1 MRYGKVVVVLLVL
14 GLSQLTEACSL
25 ATDRTGETGGDTE
38 STRVAMEATLTA
50 MESTEAALTPTQQTE
65 TPAQPAETP
74 TQQTVTPT
82 QPATAPTQPAVT
94 PTQPAVTPT
103 QVAVTPTQV
112 AAPPTQVAVTPTQV
126 AAPPTQVAAPPT
138 QVPVSP
144 SPTAQSVVPTP
155 QSVVPTP
162 TSTPK
167 TGPTDEDLARK
178 QLLEI
183 QFAQNPRY
191 PSEQIYVNNIPVFM
205 YRVPNDLTAL
215 GFFLGYKV
223 THAQRDALFS
233 YPFYGSAKEIE
244 GELFRWIWREGAVDY
259 LKSQGAKPYW
269 LEP

>member
-14 GLSQLTEACSL
+14 ALLTGACTL
-25 ATDRTGETGGDTE
+25 ATDRGSGTGGDAD

-50 MESTEAALTPTQQTE
+50 MESTVAALTPT
-65 TPAQPAETP
+65 QPAETP
-74 TQQTVTPT
+74 TQKTVAPTQPSVTPT
-82 QPATAPTQPAVT
+82 QAAETPTQAAVT
-94 PTQPAVTPT
+94 PTQA
-103 QVAVTPTQV
+103 
-112 AAPPTQVAVTPTQV
+112 
-126 AAPPTQVAAPPT
+126 AAPPT

-205 YRVPNDLTAL
+205 YRVPNDLTNL

-223 THAQRDALFS
+223 TLTQRDALFS

-259 LKSQGAKPYW
+259 LKSQGARPYW

>member
-1 MRYGKVVVVLLVL
+1 MKYGKVVVASLVLVLLA
-14 GLSQLTEACSL
+14 GACSL
-25 ATDRTGETGGDTE
+25 ATDKGNVAGGDAD

-50 MESTEAALTPTQQTE
+50 MESTVAALTPTQQTE
-65 TPAQPAETP
+65 TSTQQTETSAQPAETPTQPAETP
-74 TQQTVTPT
+74 TQQTV
-82 QPATAPTQPAVT
+82 APTQAAVT
-94 PTQPAVTPT
+94 PTQ
-103 QVAVTPTQV
+103 
-112 AAPPTQVAVTPTQV
+112 AAT
-126 AAPPTQVAAPPT
+126 PPTQVAAPPT

-205 YRVPNDLTAL
+205 YRVPNDLTDL
-215 GFFLGYKV
+215 GIFLGYKV
-223 THAQRDALFS
+223 TPAQRDALFS

-269 LEP
+269 W

>member
-14 GLSQLTEACSL
+14 ALLTGACTL
-25 ATDRTGETGGDTE
+25 ATDRGSGTGGDAD

-50 MESTEAALTPTQQTE
+50 MESTVAALTPT
-65 TPAQPAETP
+65 QPAETP
-74 TQQTVTPT
+74 TQKTVAPTQPSVTPT
-82 QPATAPTQPAVT
+82 QAAETPTQAAVT
-94 PTQPAVTPT
+94 PTQA
-103 QVAVTPTQV
+103 
-112 AAPPTQVAVTPTQV
+112 
-126 AAPPTQVAAPPT
+126 AAPPT

-144 SPTAQSVVPTP
+144 SPTAQFVVPTP
-155 QSVVPTP
+155 QAVVPTP
-162 TSTPK
+162 TATPK
-167 TGPTDEDLARK
+167 SGPTDEDLARK

-205 YRVPNDLTAL
+205 YRVPNDLKDL
-215 GFFLGYKV
+215 GIFLGYKV
-223 THAQRDALFS
+223 TPAQRDALFS

-269 LEP
+269 WEP

>member
-1 MRYGKVVVVLLVL
+1 MRYGKVVVALLVL
-14 GLSQLTEACSL
+14 ALLTEACSL
-25 ATDRTGETGGDTE
+25 ATDRTGGTGGDTE

-50 MESTEAALTPTQQTE
+50 MESTVAALTPTQQTE

-74 TQQTVTPT
+74 TQQTVAPT
-82 QPATAPTQPAVT
+82 QLAVIPTQPAVT
-94 PTQPAVTPT
+94 PTQA
-103 QVAVTPTQV
+103 
-112 AAPPTQVAVTPTQV
+112 AAPPTQA

-138 QVPVSP
+138 QQTVAP

-162 TSTPK
+162 TPTATPK
-167 TGPTDEDLARK
+167 AGPTDEDLARK

-269 LEP
+269 WGP

>member
-14 GLSQLTEACSL
+14 GLLTEACSL
-25 ATDRTGETGGDTE
+25 ATDRTGGTGGDTE

-50 MESTEAALTPTQQTE
+50 MESTVAALTPTQQTE

-74 TQQTVTPT
+74 TQQTVAPT
-82 QPATAPTQPAVT
+82 QLAVIPTQPAVT
-94 PTQPAVTPT
+94 LTQA
-103 QVAVTPTQV
+103 
-112 AAPPTQVAVTPTQV
+112 AAPPTQPSMEPTPQAQPPTAPPIEPTPPTLALTPT
-126 AAPPTQVAAPPT
+126 TL
-138 QVPVSP
+138 
-144 SPTAQSVVPTP
+144 VPTP
-155 QSVVPTP
+155 SP
-162 TSTPK
+162 TPK
-167 TGPTDEDLARK
+167 TGPTDEDFARK

-205 YRVPNDLTAL
+205 YRVPNDLTDL
-215 GFFLGYKV
+215 GIFLGYKV

-244 GELFRWIWREGAVDY
+244 GELFRWIWREGAVYY

>member
-14 GLSQLTEACSL
+14 ALLTGACTL
-25 ATDRTGETGGDTE
+25 ATDRGSGTGGDTD

-50 MESTEAALTPTQQTE
+50 MESTVAALTPT
-65 TPAQPAETP
+65 QPAETP
-74 TQQTVTPT
+74 TQPAETPT
-82 QPATAPTQPAVT
+82 QT
-94 PTQPAVTPT
+94 PTPDCDPYTTGNSPD
-103 QVAVTPTQV
+103 PGSR
-112 AAPPTQVAVTPTQV
+112 PPTE
-126 AAPPTQVAAPPT
+126 
-138 QVPVSP
+138 P
-144 SPTAQSVVPTP
+144 SLEPTP
-155 QSVVPTP
+155 QAQPPTAPPIEPTPPTLAPTPTTLVPTP
-162 TSTPK
+162 TATPK

-205 YRVPNDLTAL
+205 YRVPNDLTNL

-223 THAQRDALFS
+223 TPAQRDALFS

-259 LKSQGAKPYW
+259 LKSQGARPYW
-269 LEP
+269 WEP

>member
-1 MRYGKVVVVLLVL
+1 MKYGKVVVVLLVL
-14 GLSQLTEACSL
+14 GLLTEACSL
-25 ATDRTGETGGDTE
+25 TTDRTGGTGGDTE

-50 MESTEAALTPTQQTE
+50 MESTVAALTPTQQTE
-65 TPAQPAETP
+65 TPTQPAETP
-74 TQQTVTPT
+74 TQQPV
-82 QPATAPTQPAVT
+82 APTQAAVT
-94 PTQPAVTPT
+94 PTQ
-103 QVAVTPTQV
+103 
-112 AAPPTQVAVTPTQV
+112 AAT
-126 AAPPTQVAAPPT
+126 PPTQVAAPPT

-162 TSTPK
+162 TPTATPK
-167 TGPTDEDLARK
+167 AGPTDEDLARK

-205 YRVPNDLTAL
+205 YRVPNDLTNL

-223 THAQRDALFS
+223 TPSQRDALFS

-269 LEP
+269 WVP

>member
-1 MRYGKVVVVLLVL
+1 MKYGKVVVVLLVL
-14 GLSQLTEACSL
+14 GLLTEACSL
-25 ATDRTGETGGDTE
+25 TTDRTGGTGGDTE

-50 MESTEAALTPTQQTE
+50 MESTVAALTPTQQTE

-74 TQQTVTPT
+74 TQQTV
-82 QPATAPTQPAVT
+82 APTQLALIPTQAAVT
-94 PTQPAVTPT
+94 PTQA
-103 QVAVTPTQV
+103 
-112 AAPPTQVAVTPTQV
+112 AAPQPRCPCPQPK
-126 AAPPTQVAAPPT
+126 
-138 QVPVSP
+138 VPVSP

-162 TSTPK
+162 TPTATPK
-167 TGPTDEDLARK
+167 AGPTDEDLARK

-223 THAQRDALFS
+223 TVAQRDALFS

-269 LEP
+269 WVTLKTGLSTCA

>member
-14 GLSQLTEACSL
+14 GLLTGACSL
-25 ATDRTGETGGDTE
+25 ATDRTGGTGGDTE

-50 MESTEAALTPTQQTE
+50 MESTVAALTPTQQTE
-65 TPAQPAETP
+65 TPTQPAETPTQPAETP
-74 TQQTVTPT
+74 TQQTV
-82 QPATAPTQPAVT
+82 APTQAAVT
-94 PTQPAVTPT
+94 PTQA
-103 QVAVTPTQV
+103 
-112 AAPPTQVAVTPTQV
+112 

-162 TSTPK
+162 RATPK

-215 GFFLGYKV
+215 GIFLGYKV
-223 THAQRDALFS
+223 TLAQRDALFS

>member
-14 GLSQLTEACSL
+14 GLLTEACSL
-25 ATDRTGETGGDTE
+25 TTDRTGGTGGDTE

-50 MESTEAALTPTQQTE
+50 MESTVAALTPTQQTE

-74 TQQTVTPT
+74 TQQTVAPT
-82 QPATAPTQPAVT
+82 QLAVIPTQPAVAL
-94 PTQPAVTPT
+94 TQA
-103 QVAVTPTQV
+103 
-112 AAPPTQVAVTPTQV
+112 AAPPTQAAAPPTQA

-138 QVPVSP
+138 QQTVAP

-162 TSTPK
+162 TPTATPK
-167 TGPTDEDLARK
+167 AGPTDEDLARK

-205 YRVPNDLTAL
+205 YRVPNDLTDL
-215 GFFLGYKV
+215 GTFLGYKV
-223 THAQRDALFS
+223 TPAQRDALFS

-269 LEP
+269 WMP

>member
-14 GLSQLTEACSL
+14 GLLTGACSL
-25 ATDRTGETGGDTE
+25 ATDRTGGTGGDTE

-50 MESTEAALTPTQQTE
+50 MESTVAALTPTQQTE
-65 TPAQPAETP
+65 TPTQPAETPTQPAETP
-74 TQQTVTPT
+74 TQQTV
-82 QPATAPTQPAVT
+82 APTQAAVT
-94 PTQPAVTPT
+94 PTQA
-103 QVAVTPTQV
+103 
-112 AAPPTQVAVTPTQV
+112 

-162 TSTPK
+162 TPTATPK
-167 TGPTDEDLARK
+167 AGPTDEDLARK

-205 YRVPNDLTAL
+205 YRVPNDLTDL
-215 GFFLGYKV
+215 GIFLGYKV
-223 THAQRDALFS
+223 TLAQRDALFS

>member
-1 MRYGKVVVVLLVL
+1 MKYGKVVVASLVLVLLA
-14 GLSQLTEACSL
+14 GACSL
-25 ATDRTGETGGDTE
+25 ATDKGNVAGGDAD

-50 MESTEAALTPTQQTE
+50 MESTVAALTPTQQTE
-65 TPAQPAETP
+65 TSTQQTETSAQPAETPTQPAETP
-74 TQQTVTPT
+74 TQQTV
-82 QPATAPTQPAVT
+82 APTQAAVT
-94 PTQPAVTPT
+94 PTQ
-103 QVAVTPTQV
+103 
-112 AAPPTQVAVTPTQV
+112 AAT
-126 AAPPTQVAAPPT
+126 PPTQVAAPPT

-144 SPTAQSVVPTP
+144 SPTA

-223 THAQRDALFS
+223 TVAQRDALFS

-269 LEP
+269 WVP

>member
-14 GLSQLTEACSL
+14 ALLTGACTL
-25 ATDRTGETGGDTE
+25 ATDRGSGTGGDAD

-50 MESTEAALTPTQQTE
+50 MESTVAALTPT
-65 TPAQPAETP
+65 QPAETP
-74 TQQTVTPT
+74 TQKTVAPTQPSVTPT
-82 QPATAPTQPAVT
+82 QAAETPTQAAVT
-94 PTQPAVTPT
+94 PTQA
-103 QVAVTPTQV
+103 
-112 AAPPTQVAVTPTQV
+112 AAPPTQA

-144 SPTAQSVVPTP
+144 SPTAQFVVPTP
-155 QSVVPTP
+155 QAVVPTP
-162 TSTPK
+162 TATPK
-167 TGPTDEDLARK
+167 SGPTDEDLARK

-205 YRVPNDLTAL
+205 YRVPNDLTNL

-223 THAQRDALFS
+223 TLTQRDALFS

-269 LEP
+269 WEP

>member
-1 MRYGKVVVVLLVL
+1 
-14 GLSQLTEACSL
+14 
-25 ATDRTGETGGDTE
+25 
-38 STRVAMEATLTA
+38 MEAILTA
-50 MESTEAALTPTQQTE
+50 MESTVAALTPI
-65 TPAQPAETP
+65 
-74 TQQTVTPT
+74 QQTVALT
-82 QPATAPTQPAVT
+82 QA
-94 PTQPAVTPT
+94 
-103 QVAVTPTQV
+103 
-112 AAPPTQVAVTPTQV
+112 AAPPTQA

-223 THAQRDALFS
+223 TVAQRDALFS

-269 LEP
+269 WGP

>member
-14 GLSQLTEACSL
+14 ALLTGACTL
-25 ATDRTGETGGDTE
+25 ATDRGSGTGGDAD

-50 MESTEAALTPTQQTE
+50 MESTVAALTPTQPAETPTQQTE
-65 TPAQPAETP
+65 TPTQPAETP

-94 PTQPAVTPT
+94 PTE
-103 QVAVTPTQV
+103 
-112 AAPPTQVAVTPTQV
+112 
-126 AAPPTQVAAPPT
+126 
-138 QVPVSP
+138 P
-144 SPTAQSVVPTP
+144 SLEPTP
-155 QSVVPTP
+155 QAQPPTAPPIEPTPPTLAPTPTTLVPTP
-162 TSTPK
+162 TATPK

-205 YRVPNDLTAL
+205 YRVPNDLTNL

-223 THAQRDALFS
+223 TLTQRDALFS

-259 LKSQGAKPYW
+259 LKSQGARPYW
-269 LEP
+269 WEP